1 MIQGAPQKNH
11 FSYEAALA
19 LFSESSKAEQHC
31 AEAEF
36 GHKYILN
43 AVRGLSIKS
52 RVLEVGSGSGLL
64 LSRLSREFA
73 EIDFTGLEPM
83 GDGFTYKP
91 IMYDFIDGLPNV
103 VIKPVGY
110 ESLSSSDK
118 FDLIFLVNVFEHLP
132 DWKDFMKVVKRSLNP
147 GGRCIILCPNYSF
160 PYEPHFRL
168 PIFLNKSLTRGVFGK
183 SILSYERREEAEG
196 LWKSLNF
203 VKLRHV
209 KTKAKSLDLEIDT
222 QKDILAD
229 MITRLDSDPEF
240 ANRQGLLKLPIS
252 FLQKLGVI
260 KFVLNAKVFENWL
273 PYMHLNVTHRLQ
285 NKGQ

>member
-1 MIQGAPQKNH
+1 MIEGASQKNH

-43 AVRGLSIKS
+43 AVRCLSIKS
-52 RVLEVGSGSGLL
+52 RVLL
-64 LSRLSREFA
+64 LSRLSREFT

-91 IMYDFIDGLPNV
+91 IMYDFIDGVPNV

-160 PYEPHFRL
+160 PCEPHFRL

-229 MITRLDSDPEF
+229 MVTRFDSDPEF
-240 ANRQGLLKLPIS
+240 AYRQGLLKLPITL
-252 FLQKLGVI
+252 LQKLGVI
-260 KFVLNAKVFENWL
+260 KFVLNAEVFENWL
-273 PYMHLNVTHRLQ
+273 LTCT
-285 NKGQ
+285 